1 MKQNKE
7 QNYTEAE
14 LVLNL
19 TLDKI
24 KLTHTP
30 TMATWL
36 DAQVILNPSEQ
47 ILFEKLWLRAKK
59 DIESWQEEELKVK
72 FIAPLLELCDLIDGQ
87 GYETYLEKTISA
99 TVDGYFLKTKADFM
113 ISKGIMDKP
122 LRPYFHVQEWKPHKK
137 PTGDSMAQLLE
148 GMLIAQALNEDGLP
162 IYGCEVVGKQ
172 WSFTVLEGKQYCT
185 SESFNVTKKDE
196 LLQVIA
202 ILKKFRE
209 ILITKLLR

>member
-1 MKQNKE
+1 MRQNKE
-7 QNYTEAE
+7 QNYTEAD

-19 TLDKI
+19 GLQN
-24 KLTHTP
+24 LELVYLP
-30 TMATWL
+30 LMQEWVGAT
-36 DAQVILNPSEQ
+36 VILTEIEQ
-47 ILFEKLWLRAKK
+47 TNFEKLWLRAKK
-59 DIESWQEEELKVK
+59 HIKAWQEEELKVK

-99 TVDGYFLKTKADFM
+99 VVDGYFLKTKTDFM

-172 WSFTVLEGKQYCT
+172 WSFTILERKQYCT
-185 SESFNVTKKDE
+185 SESYNVTKRDE

>member
-47 ILFEKLWLRAKK
+47 ILFDKLWLRAKK

>member
-1 MKQNKE
+1 MKQHKE
-7 QNYTEAE
+7 HNYTEAD

-19 TLDKI
+19 GLDRV
-24 KLTHTP
+24 KLVLTP
-30 TMATWL
+30 TTAEWL
-36 DAQVILNPSEQ
+36 DAKTLLTAEEQ
-47 ILFEKLWLRAKK
+47 ILFDKLWKRAKQN
-59 DIESWQEEELKVK
+59 IEAWQEEELKVK
-72 FIAPLLELCDLIDGQ
+72 FIAPILELCDLIDGE

-185 SESFNVTKKDE
+185 SDSYNVTRKDE